1 MNKSK
6 GYIYVFTAGALWGC
20 IGLFVNFLG
29 SMGAESGTTAF
40 LRMFCGMCLMTILML
55 AKGGISL
62 FKIDKK
68 GLIIC
73 MMLGV
78 FGQALFNY
86 AYTTAIRI
94 VGVAT
99 GSVLL
104 YTAPV
109 FVCIMSAVFFGE
121 NMTKVKVTA
130 LAVNI
135 IGCILTVTGGAL
147 NAMEFSVIGVGVGIM
162 AGFCY
167 ALTTIIGAVA
177 KDYHSMTVTFY
188 SFFFAMIT
196 LGVVLRPFG
205 NLAECM
211 SPLFIFTAFG
221 YGLIPTVG
229 SYILYMKGLSMD
241 LETSKVPIVASVET
255 VVAAIIGICMFRE
268 DFNPAK
274 LIGITLVLFSIA
286 IMNMGL
292 GRQKSIEK
300 TPS

>member
-1 MNKSK
+1 MNKTK
-6 GYIYVFTAGALWGC
+6 GYIYVFTSGVLWGC
-20 IGLFVNFLG
+20 IGLFVNLLG

-40 LRMFCGMCLMTILML
+40 LRMFCGMCLMTILLL

-68 GLIIC
+68 GLLIC
-73 MMLGV
+73 MILGV

-86 AYTTAIRI
+86 TYTMAIRM

-109 FVCIMSAVFFGE
+109 FVFIMSAVFFHE
-121 NMTKVKVTA
+121 NMTRVKVTA

-135 IGCILTVTGGAL
+135 IGCILTITGGAM

-167 ALTTIIGAVA
+167 ALTTIIGTVA
-177 KDYHSMTVTFY
+177 KEYHSMTVTFY

-196 LGVVLRPFG
+196 LAVVLRPFG
-205 NLAECM
+205 NLVECIN
-211 SPLFIFTAFG
+211 SLFVLAAFG

-229 SYILYMKGLSMD
+229 AYILYMKGLAMN
-241 LETSKVPIVASVET
+241 LETSKVPVVASVET
-255 VVAAIIGICMFRE
+255 VVAAITGICVFSE
-268 DFNPAK
+268 AFNTAK
-274 LIGITLVLFSIA
+274 LIGIALVLGSIA
-286 IMNMGL
+286 IMNMGF
-292 GRQKSIEK
+292 GKQKA
-300 TPS
+300 